1 MSDLHLHIIAFDIPY
16 PPTYGG
22 VIDLFYQI
30 KALSEAGV
38 RVHLH
43 AFEYGKGKRSKE
55 LENLCFQ
62 VNYYSRKT
70 GLISS
75 IGLKPYI
82 TVSRRSAFL
91 MKELIK
97 DNYPILFEGLHTCYY
112 INDKRLANRIK
123 LVRTTNIE
131 HRYYASL
138 AAAERNIFK
147 KIYYSVASLKLWY
160 YQEVI
165 IYADIILPV
174 SDTDATYFQK
184 IFPSTKVHTLPC
196 FHANN
201 RITNERGGGNYV
213 LFHGNLEVAENER
226 AAVYLMKNV
235 MNDIDYPFIIAGNSP
250 SKRLLRIAANYP
262 NVTIMASPDEKTMT
276 ELIRNAHINLLITF
290 QATGLKL
297 KLLNALYNGSFVVVN
312 NKMLHGTGLDDLCFI
327 ANTALEMKEKVRFLI
342 KSAYHSTEEKR
353 NITVLTEKYDN
364 TKNVEKLIALI
375 KKEISEQADQDLE
388 TV

>member
-55 LENLCFQ
+55 LEKLCYQ

-70 GLISS
+70 GLISAFGS
-75 IGLKPYI
+75 KPYI
-82 TVSRRSAFL
+82 TASRKSAL
-91 MKELIK
+91 LIKELLK
-97 DNYPILFEGLHTCYY
+97 DDYPILFEGLHSCYY
-112 INDKRLANRIK
+112 INDKRLDERLK

-131 HRYYASL
+131 HRYYANL
-138 AAAERNIFK
+138 ALAERNIFK
-147 KIYYSVASLKLWY
+147 KIYFLIASLKLWY

-165 IYADIILPV
+165 RYANIILPV

-196 FHANN
+196 FHANQWT
-201 RITNERGGGNYV
+201 TNERGGGNYV
-213 LFHGNLEVAENER
+213 LFHGNMEVAENER
-226 AAVYLMKNV
+226 AAVYLLKNV
-235 MNDIDYPFIIAGNSP
+235 MNDIDYPFIIAGNAP
-250 SKRLLRIAANYP
+250 SKRLLHIARNYP
-262 NVTIMASPDEKTMT
+262 NVTIEASPNEKTMAD
-276 ELIRNAHINLLITF
+276 LIRNAHINLLITF

-297 KLLNALYNGSFVVVN
+297 KLLNALYNGSSVLVN
-312 NKMLHGTGLDDLCFI
+312 SKMLHGTGLDELCYVADSAI
-327 ANTALEMKEKVRFLI
+327 EMKTNVEILI
-342 KSAYHSTEEKR
+342 NSEYHSAKEKK
-353 NITVLTEKYDN
+353 NINILIEKYDN
-364 TKNVEKLIALI
+364 TKNAIDLIKLIQDEL
-375 KKEISEQADQDLE
+375 SENVDHF
-388 TV
+388 